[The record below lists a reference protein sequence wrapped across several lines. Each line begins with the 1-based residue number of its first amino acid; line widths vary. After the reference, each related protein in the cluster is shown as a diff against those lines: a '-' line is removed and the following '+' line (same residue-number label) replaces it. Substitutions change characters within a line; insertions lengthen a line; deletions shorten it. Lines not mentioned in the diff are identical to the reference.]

1 MAEETKPGNGGA
13 AAARIRTSARAE
25 SITVE
30 RLMELVSAGRV
41 RMPKFQRD
49 FKWEASDQRDLLD
62 SIYRGYPVGTL
73 LLWKNPPR
81 GSEASRGL
89 RGAAP
94 TPDGEL
100 YLVVDG
106 QQRITTLWNALG
118 RKPEPK
124 ESALIFDMQK
134 ETFRSR
140 PLTRDELEGL
150 PPSGASEDQ
159 LPAVPVYL
167 LLDAALLS
175 EWVPQ
180 ELSRETRRRY
190 FDLGKQLR
198 EYQLAAYTVENA
210 DTEVLRIVFG
220 RVNTSGKPMTR
231 DEVFDAIVGSQ
242 VVEGDD
248 AGLQLINASIK
259 DIGFGAID
267 RSTLL
272 SALEAIRGTKLGALD
287 PQSLAAEQAAIELDR
302 ARSVLGIVVEFLR
315 ARAGVPHY
323 LVCPYELPIVVLA
336 RFFALFPQPHERNL
350 ILLRRWF
357 WRGSIAQ
364 RLGGASGT
372 MQQHVDDIR
381 EHDED
386 GSVQRLLMRTGSPEG
401 VVVDPNVTDR
411 FSAASAR
418 GKAQL
423 CALLAQSPRNLVTGA
438 RIEISE
444 LFANGSADVLRRI
457 LPGGDAR
464 GSSLAGKLLHPA
476 VPTNVRRF
484 VVGCE
489 DEGSLMSHGID
500 ATAMAALRADDAERF
515 LESRAAIL
523 DRWIGTFFA
532 GRAECERSDAPPL
545 PSFARRT
552 A

>member
-1 MAEETKPGNGGA
+1 M
-13 AAARIRTSARAE
+13 RTSARAE

-30 RLMELVSAGRV
+30 RLMELVAAGRV

-49 FKWEASDQRDLLD
+49 FKWEPSDQRDLLD

-89 RGAAP
+89 HGAAP

-100 YLVVDG
+100 FLVVDG
-106 QQRITTLWNALG
+106 QQRITTLWNSLG
-118 RKPEPK
+118 RRPEPK
-124 ESALIFDMQK
+124 ESTLVFEMRT
-134 ETFRSR
+134 ETFRTR
-140 PLTRDELEGL
+140 QLTRDELEGV
-150 PPSGASEDQ
+150 PPSGCSEDE

-167 LLDAALLS
+167 LLDAAALS

-231 DEVFDAIVGSQ
+231 DEVFDAIVGSR
-242 VVEGDD
+242 VAEGDD
-248 AGLQLINASIK
+248 AGLQIINASIQ
-259 DIGFGAID
+259 DVGFGAID
-267 RSTLL
+267 RATLL
-272 SALEAIRGTKLGALD
+272 NALEAIRGTKLGGLD
-287 PQSLAAEQAAIELDR
+287 PRLLAAEQAAIELDR
-302 ARSVLGIVVEFLR
+302 ARRVLAVVVEFLQSR
-315 ARAGVPHY
+315 SGVPHY

-336 RFFALFPQPHERNL
+336 RFFALFPKPHERNL
-350 ILLRRWF
+350 LLLRRWF
-357 WRGSIAQ
+357 WRGTIAQ

-381 EHDED
+381 DNDED
-386 GSVQRLLMRTGSPEG
+386 GSVQRLLRRTGSPEG
-401 VVVDPNVTDR
+401 VVVEPNVTDK

-423 CALLAQSPRNLVTGA
+423 CALLSQSPRDLVTGA
-438 RIEISE
+438 RIEMSE
-444 LFANGSADVLRRI
+444 LFASGNADVLRRI
-457 LPGGDAR
+457 LPTGGDAR
-464 GSSLAGKLLHPA
+464 WGSLAGKLLHPA
-476 VPTNVRRF
+476 VPSNVRRF
-484 VVGCE
+484 ILACE
-489 DEGSLMSHGID
+489 DEASLMSHGID
-500 ATAMAALRADDAERF
+500 ASAMSALRANDAAGF
-515 LESRAAIL
+515 LESRAAIF
-523 DRWIGTFFA
+523 DRWIKTFFA

-545 PSFARRT
+545 PSLARRT

>member
-1 MAEETKPGNGGA
+1 MEEKKAENGA
-13 AAARIRTSARAE
+13 PAMPRMRTSARAE

-41 RMPKFQRD
+41 RMPKFQRE
-49 FKWEASDQRDLLD
+49 FKWEASDQRALLD

-73 LLWKNPPR
+73 LLWKNPPS
-81 GSEASRGL
+81 GSEATRGL

-94 TPDGEL
+94 TPQGEL
-100 YLVVDG
+100 FLVVDG

-124 ESALIFDMQK
+124 ESALVFEMQTG
-134 ETFRSR
+134 TFRSR
-140 PLTRDELEGL
+140 PLTRDELDGL
-150 PPSGASEDQ
+150 PPSGCSDNQ

-190 FDLGKQLR
+190 FDLGKHLR
-198 EYQLAAYTVENA
+198 EYQLATYTVENA
-210 DTEVLRIVFG
+210 DLEVLRDVFG
-220 RVNTSGKPMTR
+220 RLNTSGKPMTR
-231 DEVFDAIVGSQ
+231 DEVFDAIVGSR
-242 VVEGDD
+242 VVVGDD
-248 AGLQLINASIK
+248 AGLQLINASIQ
-259 DIGFGAID
+259 DVGFGEID

-272 SALEAIRGTKLGALD
+272 NALEAIRGTKLGALD
-287 PQSLAAEQAAIELDR
+287 PRHLAPEQAEIELER
-302 ARSVLGIVVEFLR
+302 ARNVLGIVVEFLR
-315 ARAGVPHY
+315 SRAGVPHY

-381 EHDED
+381 EGDED
-386 GSVQRLLMRTGSPEG
+386 GSVQRLLKRTGSPDG
-401 VVVDPNVTDR
+401 VVVDPRVTEK
-411 FSAASAR
+411 FSAATAR
-418 GKAQL
+418 GKSQL
-423 CALLAQSPRNLVTGA
+423 CALLAQSPRNLVTGKV
-438 RIEISE
+438 IEISE
-444 LFANGSADVLRRI
+444 LFGGGSADVLRRI

-476 VPTNVRRF
+476 VPSNARRF
-484 VVGCE
+484 ILACE
-489 DEGSLMSHGID
+489 DEGALMSHGID
-500 ATAMAALRADDAERF
+500 VTAMAALRADDAQGF
-515 LESRAAIL
+515 LEARAAIL
-523 DRWIGTFFA
+523 DRWIRTFFD

-545 PSFARRT
+545 TSFARRT